1 VGHCALAVGVFRA
14 AGINAGFATRAVD
27 RLERQGRVYQTR
39 DSLDRWLTHRQLQLV
54 VELTYRHRGRAVK
67 HYTSE
72 RFSLTESVVFMLARA
87 RHLIIAE
94 MDAALKDLDITTPQ
108 MGILLAMQ
116 RGLASTPLAISTV
129 LSVDTGLMT
138 RMLDVLEAKGL
149 LERSRRMDDRRMVDL
164 ALTKKGREVTAEIP
178 MIAPEVLNARLKKFT
193 TAEFEELGRLLQK
206 FMEG

>member
-1 VGHCALAVGVFRA
+1 M
-14 AGINAGFATRAVD
+14 
-27 RLERQGRVYQTR
+27 
-39 DSLDRWLTHRQLQLV
+39 
-54 VELTYRHRGRAVK
+54 K
-67 HYTSE
+67 HYTTE
-72 RFSLTESVVFMLARA
+72 RFCLTKSVVFMLARA
-87 RHLIIAE
+87 RNLIIAE
-94 MDAALKDLDITTPQ
+94 MDAALKDLDITTRE

-164 ALTKKGREVTAEIP
+164 VLTKKGGEVTAEIP
-178 MIAPEVLNARLKKFT
+178 MTAPEALNARLKKFT

-206 FMEG
+206 FMEE